1 MPIYIDNNSGVKYAY
16 STLGNLDDTETA
28 DVISSTGVSGNIII
42 LSSFKLNDRTYIVT
56 SIGHNAFRNC
66 NSLSSVVIPNS
77 VTSIGDY
84 AFGSCSSLVSIEL
97 PTSVISIGYYA
108 FGSCCRLSS
117 IVIPNSVTSIGPSAF
132 YYCTSLT
139 TVSISNSITSIGA
152 NTFICCASLTFVNI
166 PDGITSI
173 GTNAF
178 AYCSRLT
185 TITFPDNVTNIGANA
200 FSHCTRV
207 STIIIPNK
215 VTNIGINAF
224 NSCVRLSSV
233 TFTNTIIT
241 IEQGAFDELAFPST
255 AYIPV
260 GFTDKQIQHIRSWFT
275 NIKIIHTPIISYITP
290 NEGYNSV
297 PSKVTITG
305 KSLININTVL
315 FGTKKS
321 PNIIIVSDTTID
333 VVAPIRVDTG
343 SVDVTVLDIYDKT
356 YTLTDGYT
364 YTALVS
370 RIQSKFITDMF
381 KRGIE
386 NIRIYLKS
394 IWKTAPLL
402 DKGKDGSSSK
412 KKR

>member
-1 MPIYIDNNSGVKYAY
+1 MPIYIDKNSGVKYAY

-42 LSSFKLNDRTYIVT
+42 LSSFKLNDKTYIVT

-66 NSLSSVVIPNS
+66 NGLATVVIPNS
-77 VTSIGDY
+77 ITSIGDY
-84 AFGSCSSLVSIEL
+84 AFGSCSGLLSVEL
-97 PTSVISIGYYA
+97 PNSVISIGYYA

-139 TVSISNSITSIGA
+139 TVFISNSITSIGA
-152 NTFICCASLTFVNI
+152 NTFICCSSLMSINI
-166 PDGITSI
+166 PDGVTSI
-173 GTNAF
+173 GANAF
-178 AYCSRLT
+178 AYCSKLT
-185 TITFPDNVTNIGANA
+185 TITIPDNVANIGSNA
-200 FSHCTRV
+200 FSHCSRI

-233 TFTNTIIT
+233 TFTNNIIT

-260 GFTDKQIQHIRSWFT
+260 GFTDKQIKHIRLWFT
-275 NIKIIHTPIISYITP
+275 NITMIHTPIISYITP

-305 KSLININTVL
+305 KSLINITTVL
-315 FGTKKS
+315 FGTNKS
-321 PNIIIVSDTTID
+321 PNIVILNDTTID

-343 SVDVTVLDIYDKT
+343 SVDVTVVDIYDKT

-364 YTALVS
+364 YTALVPCMN
-370 RIQSKFITDMF
+370 SKFITDIF

-386 NIRIYLKS
+386 NIIIYLKS
-394 IWKTAPLL
+394 ILKGSQLL
-402 DKGKDGSSSK
+402 DKT
-412 KKR
+412 